1 MKIIGRVC
9 PPLTCHIYEII
20 VDILFS
26 VVNVCVLNQS
36 HGHWLL
42 FDALHVTITMTLKL
56 KEDFLIAPSMENLM
70 EDGFGVDLELY
81 MIASNIKK

>member
-1 MKIIGRVC
+1 MII
-9 PPLTCHIYEII
+9 
-20 VDILFS
+20 DIFFS

-56 KEDFLIAPSMENLM
+56 KEFFKIEPSMDNLM
-70 EDGFGVDLELY
+70 EDGFGVALE
-81 MIASNIKK
+81 